1 MNKRRPELL
10 RAKSRRKSVNGCL
23 GESLDEDGFALLP
36 HLEPHAVPLAKHLG
50 SAADIFERDAKI
62 APSLAELE
70 LVEAILVAPIVI
82 VAPIVLFHGGP
93 CVFLVLEGCRRHIKQ
108 S

>member
-1 MNKRRPELL
+1 MISLERVAPIYKNVT
-10 RAKSRRKSVNGCL
+10 AWIDASVL

-82 VAPIVLFHGGP
+82 LAPIVLFHGGP
-93 CVFLVLEGCRRHIKQ
+93 CVFLVLEGCSRHMK
-108 S
+108 